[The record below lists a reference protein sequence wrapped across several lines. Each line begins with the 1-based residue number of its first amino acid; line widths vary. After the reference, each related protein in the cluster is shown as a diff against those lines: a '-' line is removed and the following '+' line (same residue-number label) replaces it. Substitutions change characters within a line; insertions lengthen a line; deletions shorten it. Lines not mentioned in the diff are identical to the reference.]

1 MSDKHLKDQLA
12 GLFSGVEPLY
22 PEFETISG
30 DDSVDQRES
39 PGQSATRS
47 ADLTSLV
54 TFRLGRQI
62 FALPIEPIV
71 QIVEM
76 VTVTPLPQASDSLE
90 GVINVR
96 GVAVPVINLPR
107 HFGTHQSSK
116 PMDPHIILVKH
127 GDQMVGLIV
136 DQVLSVLDLSDSQ
149 FFQTVD
155 MIPHEL
161 GDMPLLQ
168 GLVFGKDETVLLLDL
183 AHLLLPQHR
192 IRLAAAILSGDEEE

>member
-12 GLFSGVEPLY
+12 GLFSNVEPLD
-22 PEFETISG
+22 PEFETISVDG
-30 DDSVDQRES
+30 SADQREL
-39 PGQSATRS
+39 PGLDSTR
-47 ADLTSLV
+47 AVELTSLA
-54 TFRLGRQI
+54 TFRLGAQI

-96 GVAVPVINLPR
+96 GVAVPAINLRR
-107 HFGTHQSSK
+107 HFGIRQTSG
-116 PMDPHIILVKH
+116 PMDFHIILVQH
-127 GDQMVGLIV
+127 GEQIVGLIV
-136 DQVLSVLDLSDSQ
+136 DQVLSVLDLTDSQ

-192 IRLAAAILSGDEEE
+192 AKLAAAILAGDEEE